1 MEIATLSNLVCLASE
16 VSGVDFTA
24 DDAKLSAEDFGAIVD
39 KIFAEISLLE
49 KWSREC
55 RFHLITRVFF
65 IRIIRK
71 LG

>member
-24 DDAKLSAEDFGAIVD
+24 DDAKLSAENFGAIVD

-49 KWSREC
+49 KWRREC
-55 RFHLITRVFF
+55 RFHLL
-65 IRIIRK
+65 RI
-71 LG
+71 